1 MSAATQNL
9 KPAVGGTMRANQD
22 LLQAALGDVIANVIA
37 HLTQLDLVDEEMFLR
52 ANDTLKLALLRAK
65 GITAED
71 APTVRD
77 ELGHAYDLLSQMGI
91 AVSVTINVQTAAPAA
106 TPKPVRDD
114 RADILAAF
122 LDDNTQVDVDP
133 QAIPALAEVVPVAGI
148 FNVRADEILVKKIL
162 TGDRGLGFVKDDV
175 LATNLANYIDI
186 WPTGG
191 PLTILLADGSTTQI
205 QVLSP
210 QVKAEFVRDLWT
222 LIGADDLDM
231 PLVASAEFFNSGDVV
246 QALQAS
252 GATNVV
258 TNSQGLTAPKRIE
271 RTIVDFFGAATK
283 LYRKRIVIGRGNH
296 LWGELKHII
305 LPAFNNAGV
314 VSSIARAVGSDER
327 PFQVLLN
334 DPSAEY
340 VPMAMSLRF
349 FRTLTQAFRYFGQ
362 YDPQGNF
369 NSYLPG
375 LAKIGDQY
383 CTDLANLAK
392 HSPKPL
398 NVSRGTLVG
407 MQQALPSLLAYLEV
421 NVQVGNTSVNV
432 KLGVAATATNEWKVR
447 DTDDAITRIHLQRL
461 EKLMETHA
469 LKGNSTEAHITM
481 EIDSIQA
488 EVRRRRSF

>member
-1 MSAATQNL
+1 M
-9 KPAVGGTMRANQD
+9 
-22 LLQAALGDVIANVIA
+22 
-37 HLTQLDLVDEEMFLR
+37 
-52 ANDTLKLALLRAK
+52 RAK
-65 GITAED
+65 GITAEN

-77 ELGHAYDLLSQMGI
+77 ELGHAYDLLAQMGVV
-91 AVSVTINVQTAAPAA
+91 VSVTIAVQAGASAS
-106 TPKPVRDD
+106 KPVQPSRVDL
-114 RADILAAF
+114 LAEF

-133 QAIPALAEVVPVAGI
+133 LAIPALAEVVPVAGI
-148 FNVRADEILVKKIL
+148 FNVRADELLVKKIL

-191 PLTILLADGSTTQI
+191 PLTIMLADGNTTQI

-231 PLVASAEFFNSGDVV
+231 PLLASAEFFNSGDVV

-369 NSYLPG
+369 NNYLPG

-398 NVSRGTLVG
+398 SVPRGTLVG

-421 NVQVGNTSVNV
+421 TVKTADGTSVNV
-432 KLGVAATATNEWKVR
+432 KAAVAVGPTEDITEWEPR
-447 DTDDAITRIHLQRL
+447 SNDDELTRIHLKRL
-461 EKLMETHA
+461 YVLSGQAAHFGAHTP
-469 LKGNSTEAHITM
+469 GHITM
-481 EIDSIQA
+481 EIDEIKTK
-488 EVRRRRSF
+488 VRGRRR